1 MAKKLIKTIALDLTV
16 FAMLMTALMFF
27 PNGIFSGFGITASA
41 AVFSGGDGS
50 SGNPYKI
57 STAADLAA
65 IAQQVN
71 SGNTHY
77 KDEYFKLTADIDL
90 GGMEWTPI
98 GKDNDSYWFEGNF
111 DGNGKT
117 ISNLTINK
125 TNDRYIG
132 LFGCNKGTIQNL
144 IIKDVN
150 IITGSGQG
158 RAGAVCA
165 LNRGKIEKCGVYSGT
180 IVGKNYYDVGG
191 ICGGNTDGIVSQCY
205 NKADLSAEKGE
216 AAGIS
221 GMNCRGTIENCY
233 NAGTITQTGTN
244 GSGYLAGGICS
255 DNCSG
260 SDKGTIENCLNF
272 GKVTSANGTSYGSG
286 NGGTVNHFYYD
297 IDVCGSLDGTG
308 AGKTTAEL
316 CSGSLPY
323 STFDGS
329 IWEVGSSSEVV
340 KGRLKTVKYTY
351 PSLKGVGTAVTV
363 SGEQTYDFSLT
374 ADGTTYEEF
383 TPITTAE
390 EFLAIGKDDDS
401 RAKNYVLMNN
411 IDFKGA
417 EIETIGEQF
426 ESFKGKFSGNGHII
440 SNFTINKSSDDCV
453 GLFGYNNGTI
463 MNLAV
468 EGGNVTGGSYVGGI
482 CGQNEGEIYA
492 CSFDGT
498 VSGNNFVGGI
508 CGRNEYSG
516 EISNCFNSGN
526 VNGSVNVGGVCGLQ
540 NERSS
545 ISYCISVGTVTGVG
559 YVGGV
564 LGENQGSSATINY
577 CYFDNSVCKLEN
589 ELSVGNMNLVESS
602 KLYVNRS
609 NTGALCVN
617 SAILDNFNTGETV
630 WETGSIPTEVTDV
643 DGRFGKKTYTYIHLK
658 DIGKAKS
665 IDVSVYNF
673 SANVNNPDWK
683 TYAPISTAAEFQKI
697 TDLGQNYV
705 LMNDIDFKNAA
716 ITPIGKGYAFY
727 GKFSGDGH
735 TLSNFTINKP
745 NDSNVGLFGNIDTNG
760 LVMNLG
766 VVGGN
771 ITGDSWVGTICGQ
784 SKGTIANCYV
794 FAEVTG
800 SSSYTS
806 GICGETYRGTIKNCY
821 FVGTVIGPASIA
833 PITSTGGGGD
843 MSDCYYNIDLYK
855 EDGYIG
861 ATGLTTEMM
870 TNDDA
875 HRIYMSGFNSFL
887 TKKPN
892 DKGANGSG
900 TAYYPSFSNSNVT
913 PSVTYTTA
921 LEFKKLSPNK
931 PVIGDDIVFEG
942 SMKISFA
949 NGGSANY
956 INTDQ
961 FAIRIGEKNVVE
973 GGEFTKDVDKMTFS
987 ATYKTAVAG
996 KITFT
1001 LVYDNPNCAFVNG
1014 ELTKDLEVEV
1024 EKKTLTADD
1033 FTFSAPTDLVF
1044 DNTAKEATVTAD
1056 VADVGEITVNY
1067 YKDGVIAD
1075 PVNAGTYTVKINVAK
1090 SDVYNA
1096 AADLTAAGWEFTIA
1110 KNIQLISV
1118 PRAYTFTYGETGK
1131 IAAVASGDGEISYVV
1146 TAGFDIINA
1155 ASDGTIK
1162 ILKAGEATVEVTAAE
1177 TENYKQAS
1185 KTVSIIVN
1193 KAAVTI
1199 TAKSYTIR
1207 VGNAFPTFEYTAAG
1221 LINGEKLPIIP
1232 QISCTADGKTEGE
1245 FSIIVS
1251 GDAESMNYVYTYNE
1265 GTLTVS
1271 SKDVQTITA
1280 SDVTMTYGEVGKI
1293 TAATDGDGVLSYV
1306 VKTGGDVIS
1315 VAADGTITALKAGT
1329 AVVEITA
1336 AETDLCA
1343 KAVNTV
1349 NVTVNK
1355 AAVTITVK
1363 SYSIKAGEVLP
1374 AFEYTVTG
1382 LVNGDML
1389 PFEVTVS
1396 CAADG
1401 KTEGEFP
1408 IIVSGAAESMN
1419 YTFAY
1424 NNGTLTVSSKEAQ
1437 TITASDV
1444 TMTYGEIRKITAATD
1459 GNGAI
1464 SYAVKTGGDVISVAA
1479 DGTIT
1484 ALKAGAATVE
1494 ITAAGTDRY
1503 AEAVK
1508 TVNVTVNKA
1517 VVTIKAK
1524 NYTVKTGSAL
1534 PTFEYTVTGLVNGD
1548 TLAFVPNITCA
1559 AKNTNAVGT
1568 YDIIV
1573 AVSITEDECYTYTTQ
1588 NGTLTIERNSTPVGP
1603 VGPVGPN
1610 IPTIPTTP
1618 ANSTDQQR
1626 PTNEPKIKGENDKS
1640 GWNAIVQEVK
1650 AADDGDIITVDMN
1663 GTTEL
1668 PKKILE
1674 TIKGKDV
1681 DIVLDMGNG
1690 FAWTINGN
1698 DVKNTQSV
1706 DMSVSKGTK
1715 IPVRVLN
1722 KVTGENS
1729 YITISLKNSGNFGFK
1744 AVLTVEMS
1752 KKNKGLY
1759 ANLYY
1764 YNSKTKKTEFI
1775 SSDKIG
1781 SDGKA
1786 DFGFTHA
1793 SDYVIVLDKANHGK
1807 PIVTA
1812 TATKNSIKLKW
1823 NTVSGATKY
1832 RVYKIVNGKARLV
1845 IETTKHGLNI
1855 NKAKSDTEYQYI
1867 VRAYIDG
1874 SWTSMKKPDIV
1885 TVKTK

>member
-1 MAKKLIKTIALDLTV
+1 MAKKLIKIIALDLTV
-16 FAMLMTALMFF
+16 FAMLMAALMFF

-41 AVFSGGDGS
+41 AAFSGGDGS
-50 SGNPYKI
+50 SGSPYKI

-191 ICGGNTDGIVSQCY
+191 ICGGNTDGTVSQCY

-255 DNCSG
+255 DNCTG

-297 IDVCGSLDGTG
+297 IDVCGLLDGTG

-316 CSGSLPY
+316 CNGSLPY
-323 STFDGS
+323 STFDSS
-329 IWEVGSSSEVV
+329 IWEAGSSSEVK

-351 PSLKGVGTAVTV
+351 PNLKGVGTAVTV
-363 SGEQTYDFSLT
+363 GGEQTYDFSLT

-390 EFLAIGKDDDS
+390 EFMAIGKDDDS

-411 IDFKGA
+411 INFEGA
-417 EIETIGEQF
+417 EIDPIGEQF

-463 MNLAV
+463 MNLAI

-482 CGQNEGEIYA
+482 CGENEGTMYA

-498 VSGNNFVGGI
+498 VSGNNSVGGI

-526 VNGSVNVGGVCGLQ
+526 VKGSVSVGGVCGLQ

-577 CYFDNSVCKLEN
+577 CYYDYEVCKVPN
-589 ELSVGNMNLVESS
+589 DVAVGGTM
-602 KLYVNRS
+602 S
-609 NTGALCVN
+609 NDPETTHVN
-617 SAILDNFNTGETV
+617 SAITWALCYGDNTTV
-630 WETGSIPTEVTDV
+630 EPFTNSGLWEAGSVPSDDSVGNIN
-643 DGRFGKKTYTYIHLK
+643 GRFGKEKYTYIHLK
-658 DIGKAKS
+658 DIGTAKT
-665 IDVSVYNF
+665 IDVDVYNF
-673 SANVNNPDWK
+673 DFSANYPEWK
-683 TYAPISTAAEFQKI
+683 TYTPISTAAEFQKI
-697 TDLGQNYV
+697 TDLSKNYV
-705 LMNDIDFKNAA
+705 LMNDIDFKNA
-716 ITPIGKGYAFY
+716 TVNPIGSSNAPFY
-727 GKFSGDGH
+727 GYFSGDDH
-735 TLSNFTINKP
+735 TISNFTISS
-745 NDSNVGLFGNIDTNG
+745 DSDNTGLFGYMHNKGQI
-760 LVMNLG
+760 MNLG
-766 VVGGN
+766 VVGGKVN
-771 ITGDSWVGTICGQ
+771 GSNNVGTICGY
-784 SKGTIANCYV
+784 SEGLIVNCYV
-794 FAEVTG
+794 FADVEASG
-800 SSSYTS
+800 GYAG
-806 GICGETYRGTIKNCY
+806 GICGQNTATIRNCY
-821 FVGTVIGPASIA
+821 FVGTVKGNSNVSPIA
-833 PITSTGGGGD
+833 AGGHSVD
-843 MSDCYYNIDLYK
+843 YCYYNKDLYT
-855 EDGYIG
+855 DNVINGG
-861 ATGLTTEMM
+861 TGLTTELM

-887 TKKPN
+887 TKKTN

-956 INTDQ
+956 ISADQ

-987 ATYKTAVAG
+987 ATYKTAAAG

-1096 AADLTAAGWEFTIA
+1096 ATDLTAADWEFTIA
-1110 KNIQLISV
+1110 KGTQNIDALA
-1118 PRAYTFTYGETGK
+1118 AYTFTYGETGK
-1131 IAAVASGDGEISYVV
+1131 IAAVASGDGEISYAV
-1146 TAGFDIINA
+1146 TDGFSIINA
-1155 ASDGTIK
+1155 AADGTIK
-1162 ILKAGEATVEVTAAE
+1162 ALRAGEATVEVTAAE
-1177 TENYKQAS
+1177 TENCKQAS

-1207 VGNAFPTFEYTAAG
+1207 VGNALPTFEYTAAG

-1232 QISCTADGKTEGE
+1232 QIFCTTDGKTEGE

-1251 GDAESMNYVYTYNE
+1251 GDAESMNYVYTYND

-1271 SKDVQTITA
+1271 SKGVQTITA

-1293 TAATDGDGVLSYV
+1293 TAATDGDGAISYE

-1315 VAADGTITALKAGT
+1315 VAADGTITALKAGA

-1343 KAVNTV
+1343 KAVNTI

-1444 TMTYGEIRKITAATD
+1444 TMTYGEIRKITAVTD

-1690 FAWTINGN
+1690 FAWTIKGN

-1823 NTVSGATKY
+1823 NAVSGATKY

-1845 IETTKHGLNI
+1845 ITTTKHGLNI

-1874 SWTSMKKPDIV
+1874 SWTSMKKSDIV

>member
-16 FAMLMTALMFF
+16 FAMLMAALLFF
-27 PNGIFSGFGITASA
+27 PNGIFSGFDIA
-41 AVFSGGDGS
+41 ADAAWDGTTIAKAFNGGDGS
-50 SGNPYKI
+50 E
-57 STAADLAA
+57 AAPFQIANGEQLAYF
-65 IAQQVN
+65 AQQVN
-71 SGNTHY
+71 SGESY
-77 KDEYFKLTADIDL
+77 DGKYLKLTYDIDL
-90 GGMEWTPI
+90 GGKEWTPI
-98 GKDNDSYWFEGNF
+98 GPNYQNSFKGSFN
-111 DGNGKT
+111 GNGHI
-117 ISNLTINK
+117 ISNFTINK
-125 TNDRYIG
+125 PNEDYVG
-132 LFGCNKGTIQNL
+132 LFGINYGTIMNL
-144 IIKDVN
+144 AVEGGEVN
-150 IITGSGQG
+150 GS
-158 RAGAVCA
+158 
-165 LNRGKIEKCGVYSGT
+165 NW
-180 IVGKNYYDVGG
+180 VGG
-191 ICGGNTDGIVSQCY
+191 ICGR
-205 NKADLSAEKGE
+205 NKH
-216 AAGIS
+216 
-221 GMNCRGTIENCY
+221 GTIYCCSFD
-233 NAGTITQTGTN
+233 GTVTATLYY
-244 GSGYLAGGICS
+244 SGGICGS
-255 DNCSG
+255 NDENDCIISNCFNSG
-260 SDKGTIENCLNF
+260 NIKGKGT
-272 GKVTSANGTSYGSG
+272 V
-286 NGGTVNHFYYD
+286 GG
-297 IDVCGSLDGTG
+297 ICGVQ
-308 AGKTTAEL
+308 
-316 CSGSLPY
+316 
-323 STFDGS
+323 FDGS
-329 IWEVGSSSEVV
+329 ISYCISIGTVDDTLSVRGGVIGNKFDVANLDHCYYDYEVCKVPDNYAVGYKENTETVNFATSAELCNGDIVKPFIDSRIWEEGSSSEVK

-351 PSLKGVGTAVTV
+351 PSLKGVGTAVTAV
-363 SGEQTYDFSLT
+363 GKQTYDFSLT

-390 EFLAIGKDDDS
+390 ELMAIGNDDDS

-411 IDFKGA
+411 INFKGA
-417 EIETIGEQF
+417 EIDPIGKQF
-426 ESFKGKFSGNGHII
+426 ESFMGKFSGNGYII

-482 CGQNEGEIYA
+482 CGQNEGKIYA
-492 CSFDGT
+492 CSFGGE
-498 VSGNNFVGGI
+498 VSGDNFVGGI
-508 CGRNEYSG
+508 CGQNEYSG

-526 VNGSVNVGGVCGLQ
+526 VNGSVSVGGVCGLQ
-540 NERSS
+540 NGRSS

-609 NTGALCVN
+609 DTGALCVN
-617 SAILDNFNTGETV
+617 STILDNFNTGETV

-665 IDVSVYNF
+665 IYVSVYNF

-683 TYAPISTAAEFQKI
+683 TYAPISTAAEFRKI
-697 TDLGQNYV
+697 TDLSQNYV

-735 TLSNFTINKP
+735 TISNFNINSSS
-745 NDSNVGLFGNIDTNG
+745 DNVGLFEKIDTNG
-760 LVMNLG
+760 MVMNLG
-766 VVGGN
+766 VVGGKVN
-771 ITGDSWVGTICGQ
+771 GSNNVGTICGQ
-784 SKGTIANCYV
+784 SKGTIVNCYV
-794 FAEVTG
+794 FADVEATG
-800 SSSYTS
+800 GYAG
-806 GICGETYRGTIKNCY
+806 GICGQNTATIRNCY
-821 FVGTVIGPASIA
+821 FVGTVTANNNVSPIA
-833 PITSTGGGGD
+833 AGSGFIPN
-843 MSDCYYNIDLYK
+843 CYYNKDLFAGEYSV
-855 EDGYIG
+855 I
-861 ATGLTTEMM
+861 GLTTQGM
-870 TNDDA
+870 TSGDA
-875 HRIYMSGFNSFL
+875 LNYFMSGFDSFL
-887 TKKPN
+887 TKKTN

-987 ATYKTAVAG
+987 ATYKTAAAG

-1001 LVYDNPNCAFVNG
+1001 LVYDNPNCAYVNG

-1044 DNTAKEATVTAD
+1044 DNAAKAAAVTTD

-1075 PVNAGTYTVKINVAK
+1075 PVNAGTYTVKINVAE

-1096 AADLTAAGWEFTIA
+1096 ADDLTAAGWEFTIA
-1110 KNIQLISV
+1110 KGTQNIDV
-1118 PRAYTFTYGETGK
+1118 PAVYTLTYGETGK
-1131 IAAVASGDGEISYVV
+1131 IAAATDGDGALSYAV
-1146 TAGFDIINA
+1146 TDGFSIINA
-1155 ASDGTIK
+1155 AADGTIK
-1162 ILKAGEATVEVTAAE
+1162 ALRAGEATVEVTAAE
-1177 TENYKQAS
+1177 TENCKQAS

-1193 KAAVTI
+1193 KAAVAI
-1199 TAKSYTIR
+1199 TAKSYTIK
-1207 VGNAFPTFEYTAAG
+1207 VGNALPTFEYTAAG

-1232 QISCTADGKTEGE
+1232 QIFCTADGKTEGE

-1251 GDAESMNYVYTYNE
+1251 GDAESMNYVYTYND

-1293 TAATDGDGVLSYV
+1293 TAATDGDGAISYE

-1315 VAADGTITALKAGT
+1315 VATDGTITALKAGT

-1336 AETDLCA
+1336 AETNLCA

-1419 YTFAY
+1419 YTFTY

-1444 TMTYGEIRKITAATD
+1444 TMTYGETRKITAATD
-1459 GNGAI
+1459 GDGAL

-1484 ALKAGAATVE
+1484 ALKAGTATVE

-1503 AEAVK
+1503 AEALK

-1534 PTFEYTVTGLVNGD
+1534 PTFEYMVTGLVNGD

-1559 AKNTNAVGT
+1559 AKDTRTVGA

-1573 AVSITEDECYTYTTQ
+1573 AVSITEDERYTYTTQ

-1650 AADDGDIITVDMN
+1650 AANNGDIITVDMN

-1690 FAWTINGN
+1690 FTWTINGN
-1698 DVKNTQSV
+1698 DVKKTQSV
-1706 DMSVSKGTK
+1706 DMSVSKGAK

-1729 YITISLKNSGNFGFK
+1729 YITISLKHNGSFGFK
-1744 AVLTVEMS
+1744 AVLTVELS

-1786 DFGFTHA
+1786 DLGFTHA

-1807 PIVTA
+1807 PVVTA

-1823 NTVSGATKY
+1823 NAVSGATKY

-1867 VRAYIDG
+1867 VRAYVDG
-1874 SWTSMKKPDIV
+1874 SWTSMKKSDIV
-1885 TVKTK
+1885 TIKTKQ

>member
-1 MAKKLIKTIALDLTV
+1 MAKKFIKTIALDLTV

-41 AVFSGGDGS
+41 VAFSGGDGS
-50 SGNPYKI
+50 SGNPYRI

-77 KDEYFKLTADIDL
+77 KDEYFELSRNIDL

-98 GKDNDSYWFEGNF
+98 GKNDSTYWFQGNF
-111 DGNGKT
+111 DGGSYT
-117 ISNLTINK
+117 ISNLTI
-125 TNDRYIG
+125 TQETGEGFLG
-132 LFGCNKGTIQNL
+132 LFGCNSGTIRNL
-144 IIKDVN
+144 YIENVK
-150 IITGSGQG
+150 IITAKYGTYP
-158 RAGAVCA
+158 AGAVCGI
-165 LNRGKIEKCGVYSGT
+165 NSNGGTIEKCGVDSGT
-180 IVGKNYYDVGG
+180 IVDDISYYNIGG
-191 ICGGNTDGIVSQCY
+191 VCGVNHGTVSQCY
-205 NKADLSAEKGE
+205 NKANLTAKNGKV
-216 AAGIS
+216 AGIS
-221 GMNCRGTIENCY
+221 GANYQGTIENCY

-244 GSGYLAGGICS
+244 ANNYLAGGICS
-255 DNCSG
+255 YNG
-260 SDKGTIENCLNF
+260 SSTIENCLNF

-308 AGKTTAEL
+308 GGKTTAEL

-323 STFDGS
+323 STFDSS
-329 IWEVGSSSEVV
+329 IWEVGSSSEVK

-351 PSLKGVGTAVTV
+351 PSLKGVGSAVTAV
-363 SGEQTYDFSLT
+363 GKQTYDFSLT

-390 EFLAIGKDDDS
+390 EFMAIGNNDDS

-411 IDFKGA
+411 INFKGA
-417 EIETIGEQF
+417 EIDPIGKQF
-426 ESFKGKFSGNGHII
+426 ESLKGKFSGNGYTI

-482 CGQNEGEIYA
+482 CGENEGTIYA

-498 VSGNNFVGGI
+498 VSGNNSVGVI
-508 CGRNEYSG
+508 CGQNEYSG

-526 VNGSVNVGGVCGLQ
+526 VNGSVSVGGVCGLQ
-540 NERSS
+540 NGRSS

-577 CYFDNSVCKLEN
+577 CYFDNSVCKLED

-609 NTGALCVN
+609 DTGALCVN
-617 SAILDNFNTGETV
+617 STILDNFNTGETV

-665 IDVSVYNF
+665 IDISVYNF

-683 TYAPISTAAEFQKI
+683 TYAPISTAAEFRKI
-697 TDLGQNYV
+697 TDLSQNYV

-735 TLSNFTINKP
+735 TISNFNINSSG
-745 NDSNVGLFGNIDTNG
+745 DNVGLFEKIDTNG
-760 LVMNLG
+760 MVMNLG
-766 VVGGN
+766 VVDGKVNGSN
-771 ITGDSWVGTICGQ
+771 NVGTICGQ
-784 SKGTIANCYV
+784 SKGAIVNCYV
-794 FAEVTG
+794 FADVEATG
-800 SSSYTS
+800 GYAG
-806 GICGETYRGTIKNCY
+806 GICGQNTATIRNCY
-821 FVGTVIGPASIA
+821 FVGTVTANNNVSPIA
-833 PITSTGGGGD
+833 AGSGFIQN
-843 MSDCYYNIDLYK
+843 CYYNKDLFAGEYSV
-855 EDGYIG
+855 I
-861 ATGLTTEMM
+861 GLTTQGM
-870 TNDDA
+870 TSGDA
-875 HRIYMSGFNSFL
+875 LNYFMSGFDSFL
-887 TKKPN
+887 TKKTN

-973 GGEFTKDVDKMTFS
+973 GGKFTKDVDKMTFS
-987 ATYKTAVAG
+987 ATYKTAAAG

-1001 LVYDNPNCAFVNG
+1001 LVYDNQNCAYVNG

-1024 EKKTLTADD
+1024 EKKTLAADD

-1044 DNTAKEATVTAD
+1044 DNTAKAATVTTD

-1067 YKDGVIAD
+1067 YKDGVIAA
-1075 PVNAGTYTVKINVAK
+1075 PVNAGTYTVKINVAE

-1096 AADLTAAGWEFTIA
+1096 ATDLTAAGWEFTIA
-1110 KNIQLISV
+1110 KGTQNIDV
-1118 PRAYTFTYGETGK
+1118 PAVYTLTYGETGK
-1131 IAAVASGDGEISYVV
+1131 IAAATDGNGALSYAV
-1146 TAGFDIINA
+1146 TDGFSIINA
-1155 ASDGTIK
+1155 AVDGTIK
-1162 ILKAGEATVEVTAAE
+1162 ALRAGEATVEVTAAE
-1177 TENYKQAS
+1177 TENCKQAS

-1199 TAKSYTIR
+1199 TAKSYTVK
-1207 VGNAFPTFEYTAAG
+1207 VGNALPTFEYTAAG

-1232 QISCTADGKTEGE
+1232 QIFCTADGKTEGE

-1251 GDAESMNYVYTYNE
+1251 GDAESMNYVYTYND

-1293 TAATDGDGVLSYV
+1293 TAATDGDGVISYE
-1306 VKTGGDVIS
+1306 VKTGGDIIS
-1315 VAADGTITALKAGT
+1315 VATDGTVTALKAGT

-1336 AETDLCA
+1336 AETNLCA

-1408 IIVSGAAESMN
+1408 IIVSGEAESMN
-1419 YTFAY
+1419 YTFTY

-1444 TMTYGEIRKITAATD
+1444 TMTYGETRKITAATD
-1459 GNGAI
+1459 GDGAL
-1464 SYAVKTGGDVISVAA
+1464 SYAVKIGGDIISVAA

-1484 ALKAGAATVE
+1484 ALKAGTATVE
-1494 ITAAGTDRY
+1494 ITAAGTDHY

-1517 VVTIKAK
+1517 VVTITAK
-1524 NYTVKTGSAL
+1524 KYTVKTGSAL
-1534 PTFEYTVTGLVNGD
+1534 PTFEYMVTGLVNGD
-1548 TLAFVPNITCA
+1548 TLTFVPNITCA
-1559 AKNTNAVGT
+1559 AKDTSTVGA

-1573 AVSITEDECYTYTTQ
+1573 AVSITEDERYTYTTQ

-1650 AADDGDIITVDMN
+1650 SANDGDIITVDMN

-1690 FAWTINGN
+1690 FTWTINGN
-1698 DVKNTQSV
+1698 DVKKTQSV
-1706 DMSVSKGTK
+1706 DMSVSKGAK

-1729 YITISLKNSGNFGFK
+1729 YIAISLKHNGSFGFK
-1744 AVLTVEMS
+1744 AVLTVELS
-1752 KKNKGLY
+1752 KKNKGLF

-1823 NTVSGATKY
+1823 NAVSGATKY

-1874 SWTSMKKPDIV
+1874 SWTSMKKSDIV
-1885 TVKTK
+1885 TVKTKQ